1 MTIAWQTIDE
11 AIKSAVSTCAG
22 NAQTRWKWEPSKVR
36 GKVTL
41 SLKRSPVRP
50 LGRDS
55 RRRTYESGALS
66 AEQVGQRAFSV
77 EVRCESDKGS
87 PSDATPTAAAD
98 VLSQV
103 MTRLYRPSILL
114 ALRTAGAAVVQVG
127 NIARTEYK
135 VEGREYDA
143 AIVEVTFHCAD
154 VDPDGDDYWI
164 ETVNGTL
171 TLTSD
176 TSDRD
181 VPLVVA

>member
-1 MTIAWQTIDE
+1 M
-11 AIKSAVSTCAG
+11 
-22 NAQTRWKWEPSKVR
+22 
-36 GKVTL
+36 
-41 SLKRSPVRP
+41 
-50 LGRDS
+50 
-55 RRRTYESGALS
+55 S
-66 AEQVGQRAFSV
+66 AEQVGQRVFSV

-103 MTRLYRPSILL
+103 MTRLYRPSIPLGP
-114 ALRTAGAAVVQVG
+114 RTAGAAVVQVG
-127 NIARTEYK
+127 NIARTEHK

-143 AIVEVTFHCAD
+143 AIVEVTFHRATSTR
-154 VDPDGDDYWI
+154 DGDDYWI

-181 VPLVVA
+181 VPPSWRSDLDTIVDVTISADGSPFSRVGFGTMALVTSQETPRRPP